1 MAERYDFIIIDGNQY
16 NIGVYAGIKETADFL
31 DNYANRT
38 EDGDLKR
45 DLIGVYFNFT
55 DIKFEPQ
62 TESNYDEFERLW
74 NKLTEP
80 EEFHTVQIANFQF
93 RAYFNNVSRVI
104 NDFRGGKAYKKD
116 MTVNFTAKK
125 PARSWW
131 LWEQKHK

>member
-16 NIGVYAGIKETADFL
+16 NIGVYTGIKETADFL

-104 NDFRGGKAYKKD
+104 NDFRGGKPYKKD

-125 PARSWW
+125 PARS
-131 LWEQKHK
+131 

>member
-16 NIGVYAGIKETADFL
+16 NIGVYANIKRTADFL

-62 TESNYDEFERLW
+62 DEGNYDEYERLW

-80 EEFHTVQIANFQF
+80 EEFHTVKIANFQF
-93 RAYFNNVSRVI
+93 RAYFNNVSDI
-104 NDFRGGKAYKKD
+104 IYDFRGGKAYKKEL
-116 MTVNFTAKK
+116 TVNFTAKK
-125 PARSWW
+125 PARS
-131 LWEQKHK
+131 

>member
-1 MAERYDFIIIDGNQY
+1 MAEKYDFIIIDGNQY

-62 TESNYDEFERLW
+62 TERNYDEFERLW

-80 EEFHTVQIANFQF
+80 EEFHTVKIANFEF
-93 RAYFNNVSRVI
+93 KAYFNNVSRVI

-125 PARSWW
+125 PARS
-131 LWEQKHK
+131 

>member
-1 MAERYDFIIIDGNQY
+1 MAEKYDFIIIDGNQY
-16 NIGVYAGIKETADFL
+16 NIGVYTGIKETADFL

-62 TESNYDEFERLW
+62 TERNYDEFERLW

-80 EEFHTVQIANFQF
+80 EEFHTVKIANFEF
-93 RAYFNNVSRVI
+93 KAYFNNVSRVI

-125 PARSWW
+125 PARS
-131 LWEQKHK
+131 

>member
-1 MAERYDFIIIDGNQY
+1 MAEKYDFIIIDGNQY

-45 DLIGVYFNFT
+45 DLIGVFFNFT

-62 TESNYDEFERLW
+62 TERNYDEFERLW

-80 EEFHTVQIANFQF
+80 EEFHTVKIANFEF
-93 RAYFNNVSRVI
+93 KAYFNNVSRVI

-125 PARSWW
+125 PARS
-131 LWEQKHK
+131 